1 MLLLVILPVVLD
13 GTGEGCKRG
22 RMNRGF
28 KPLFYSGCALAA
40 ATAYNTA
47 IGYLTETPPFES
59 GMEMVYLRSC
69 AKNTLFQKLSYK
81 TFPQRVL
88 KIAIN

>member
-28 KPLFYSGCALAA
+28 NPLFYSGCALAA

-47 IGYLTETPPFES
+47 IGYLLAPNS
-59 GMEMVYLRSC
+59 
-69 AKNTLFQKLSYK
+69 A
-81 TFPQRVL
+81 
-88 KIAIN
+88 